1 MPVSLSGCLSVGFLR
16 TSAGCD
22 FATSLVS
29 GIINNPFAF
38 RGRSILCSAPVSK
51 QQQQPRRKQKKKY
64 HRGSSS
70 RRSANK
76 VNDANKQMSYASQ
89 RRNPFLLLST
99 SKMSLGNARA
109 RRASSE
115 ISLPS
120 SLPLS
125 SFLPCFLSL
134 SYFRCLSHICSIVV
148 IRFEES
154 VAHIS

>member
-51 QQQQPRRKQKKKY
+51 QQPRRKQKKKY

-70 RRSANK
+70 RRNANK

-125 SFLPCFLSL
+125 FFLPCFLSFTSTSAVCHTYARL
-134 SYFRCLSHICSIVV
+134 L
-148 IRFEES
+148 
-154 VAHIS
+154 